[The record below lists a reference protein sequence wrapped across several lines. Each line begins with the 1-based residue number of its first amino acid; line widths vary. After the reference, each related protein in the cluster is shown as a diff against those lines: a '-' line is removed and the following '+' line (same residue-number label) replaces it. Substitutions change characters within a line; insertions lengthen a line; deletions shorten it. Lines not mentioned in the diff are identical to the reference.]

1 MCLREK
7 KIFLIIFD
15 QFNLVLLD
23 NSKNTKSFKA
33 HTTKK
38 KMKNTRENSFVWSN
52 YSNKIN
58 ISKC

>member
-38 KMKNTRENSFVWSN
+38 KKR
-52 YSNKIN
+52 KIQEKTVLFGP
-58 ISKC
+58 ITATK